1 MAGRI
6 KSSEVLIN
14 SLRIT
19 QLERGRGQDWTQGF
33 VSDERCWFLLDWAG
47 RACKR
52 VKTWQA
58 VLRVYGKPPYFSF
71 HSKATLP
78 SGQYSCLLHHHCLPT
93 FFLPWKWPCVIHSP
107 TFTNNTPL
115 GLLIIFA
122 HLLKTY
128 GVLWAWHG
136 ARLRYWINAVE
147 CIGFHR
153 IVWGHQR
160 VYSYLTPKNAEK
172 STVGLNMIL
181 V

>member
-19 QLERGRGQDWTQGF
+19 QLERGRGQVWTQGF

-78 SGQYSCLLHHHCLPT
+78 SGQYSCLLHHHCPPT

-136 ARLRYWINAVE
+136 ARLRYWINA
-147 CIGFHR
+147 CWMHR
-153 IVWGHQR
+153 FSQNCLR
-160 VYSYLTPKNAEK
+160 VSESVFIPYPKKHRKNPLW
-172 STVGLNMIL
+172 V
-181 V
+181 